1 MAASDMPEQPVPS
14 DFNFDL
20 DQVLA
25 AIVGIKT
32 QIPDD
37 ALTASIL
44 GTERAGH
51 GVLIE
56 GNGIILTIGY
66 LITEAETV
74 WIVLNDGH
82 AVPGYALAYDQETG
96 FGIVQAL
103 QKLDLP
109 AMALGSSEAL
119 SVGEQVVVAG
129 HGGLENAAKARV
141 IAKQEFAGY
150 WEYLLDEAIFTAPA
164 HPNWGGTALIA
175 DDGTLRGIGSL
186 MVQDSANTPG
196 SNGNMMIPIDLLK
209 PIYTDL
215 IQMGR
220 SKRPPR
226 PWLGMMTTEV
236 KGALVVV
243 GVSDDGPADQAD
255 VRVGD
260 LILEVAGES
269 VTDLADMFRLIWSL
283 GKAGVEVPLKL
294 MRNQTTIDLTVQSV
308 NRYDVLKSPHLH

>member
-1 MAASDMPEQPVPS
+1 MAASDMPEQPEPGE
-14 DFNFDL
+14 FNFDL
-20 DQVLA
+20 QQVLS

-56 GNGIILTIGY
+56 NGGIILTIGY

-82 AVPGYALAYDQETG
+82 AVPGHALAYDQETG

-109 AMALGSSEAL
+109 VMQLGSSEAL

-196 SNGNMMIPIDLLK
+196 SNGNMIIPIDLLK

-215 IQMGR
+215 VQTGR

-243 GVSDDGPADQAD
+243 GVSDDGPADKAEVQ
-255 VRVGD
+255 VGD

-269 VTDLADMFRLIWSL
+269 VSDLADMFRLIWNL
-283 GKAGVEVPLKL
+283 GQAGIEIPLKL
-294 MRNQTTIDLTVQSV
+294 MRNQTVIDLTVQSI
-308 NRYDVLKSPHLH
+308 NRYDALKSPHLH